1 MNTEKKINE
10 GLAKSQ
16 RVEVDIE
23 SDRAVIRLLSFV
35 DGLGW
40 CSQKTIRLDL
50 EQLNDLDNQIKDAKS
65 VLKRNKQSVL
75 EIGKNVIA
83 FPAV

>member
-1 MNTEKKINE
+1 MHTEKKINE
-10 GLAKSQ
+10 GLTKSQ

-65 VLKRNKQSVL
+65 VLERNKQSVL